1 MIVARTSTVIPFG
14 DEKRN
19 QARDSR
25 TLAGFR
31 DTPAYVLLGDPGSGK
46 TTAFETEKEALGAD
60 ACLISARD
68 LLALDAEM
76 HAEWRNRTLFI
87 DGLDEVRAGAADAR
101 TPFDSIRN
109 RLETLRRP
117 RFRLSCREAD
127 WLGENDWQHLTTVS
141 KDNSVVVLRLD
152 PLTELDI
159 VRILEGK
166 GVEYPQAFMEN
177 ARERRIDGLLQN
189 PLTLELL
196 ATVIARSGQWPESRL
211 QTFEEACLHLVREH
225 NREHK
230 AVKRPLNLQ
239 RLLEAAGRLCA
250 VQLISGIEGYT
261 QGQGDPD
268 TDCPSLEEIQFE
280 NPELLQSVLST
291 KLFKADSGSFSR
303 FAPIHRH
310 VAEFLGARYLAR
322 LIEDGLPARR
332 VLSLITGEDGIVV
345 TGLRSLSAWLAA
357 YCKSA
362 RSELIIRDPVGVG
375 LYGDIR
381 GFSFDE
387 KRALLNALHS
397 EVSRLG
403 SIQLAAAFGPLA
415 TPDMEPALRN
425 VLANAS
431 RDNEHQTFVSF
442 VLRFLREGSPMRG
455 LSGLLLE
462 IVRDETR
469 WPRVNMS
476 ALNAFIHCEEETTV
490 SYELKML
497 LKDIQDG
504 IVADPDNELLG
515 ILLWHLYPQEL
526 TPNEVWSYVRSTSDQ
541 SRLIG
546 YYKLFWMTGLNE
558 KSTDQ
563 QVVEL
568 LHALCEPR
576 SGLNSDPVKVHLH
589 EDFPLRLLAR
599 GLHVHGDQLDSQH
612 LYDWLDAG
620 LSGDFDNKEALGE
633 IRAWLTTRAEIQKQ
647 VIIEGLK
654 RCPQSDDFRY
664 RAFNVHKRL
673 YGADPPLDLGR
684 WCLNQA
690 VEMTGANPMA
700 AEHLLEVAWR
710 SYTEGRGN
718 KGLSLELLK
727 EHSRNHIAL
736 MSVYLDQ
743 LGVPGSNPRG
753 DRVEDRDGRKAR
765 YIDQRRRQENKWF
778 EFVRSNETALREN
791 RAAPVLLHEIA
802 RTYFGNFLSFNA
814 DDAPKAIQKRLRG
827 DHDLIDAALEGLRG
841 AIKRDDIPNL
851 QEIIGIREK
860 GRMHA
865 LCWPFLAGM
874 AEAEREATVDL
885 SQWDKERIRTA
896 ITFYFCIPHG
906 EYRPE
911 WYEWLLKRL
920 PQVVADVQVQ
930 FAVSELRNGRHS
942 IYKLW
947 ELAHDPAHAVV
958 ARVASMRLLRS
969 FPTRCNTEQINALD
983 DLLWAALRYADRTL
997 LCELIDRKLATK
1009 SMGVSQRVHWLA
1021 VASIVSPETYT
1032 EHLIDY
1038 VEGQENRIRQFVGFL
1053 PDVISHAGG
1062 SLSDINL
1069 GVRVL
1074 EVFVRLIGGYVGP
1087 HQRWDDE
1094 SDDDKGGRVGP
1105 EMQSAWL
1112 ANSLIQRL
1120 ARTSGD
1126 SASVALD
1133 RLLEN
1138 NTLSAWHDVLSRAR
1152 DFQRVIQRD
1161 ASYNHPEIHDVC
1173 RTLDNGNPA
1182 NAADL
1187 AALVTDHLHEIARN
1201 IHDGSTSD
1209 WRQYWENPSDEETR
1223 KPKHEEL
1230 CRDALLSD
1238 LKYKLAPLPID
1249 AQPEG
1254 RYADDKR
1261 ADIRLCF
1268 EDFNV
1273 PVEIK
1278 KNEHPD
1284 LWSAIKTQLIAKY
1297 TRDPGAAG
1305 HGIYLVFWF
1314 GKAHTRFH
1322 PSGRRPE
1329 TPDELQKQ
1337 LKATLSE
1344 EETLRISVR
1353 VINVSGEDADWREN

>member
-1 MIVARTSTVIPFG
+1 MMNTIVPRTCTEIPLG

-19 QARDSR
+19 PERVSR
-25 TLAGFR
+25 PLSEFR
-31 DTPAYVLLGDPGSGK
+31 DVHAYVLLGDPGSGK
-46 TTAFETEKEALGAD
+46 TTALETEENAHGDD

-68 LLALDAEM
+68 YLALDLDM
-76 HAEWRNRTLFI
+76 HPEWRNTTLFI
-87 DGLDEVRAGAADAR
+87 DGLDEVRVGDADAG
-101 TPFDSIRN
+101 TPFDEIRN
-109 RLETLRRP
+109 RLEKLGLLS
-117 RFRLSCREAD
+117 FRLSCREAD
-127 WLGENDWQHLTTVS
+127 WLGDNDWKRLTAVS
-141 KDNSVVVLRLD
+141 PGSSVKVLRLD
-152 PLTELDI
+152 PLTELNI
-159 VRILEGK
+159 VQILEGK
-166 GVEYPQAFMEN
+166 GVEDPKAFMEN

-196 ATVIARSGQWPESRL
+196 ATVITRNEQWPESR
-211 QTFEEACLHLVREH
+211 QETFELACSHLVREH
-225 NREHK
+225 NIEHLV
-230 AVKRPLNLQ
+230 ASRPANTNQ
-239 RLLEAAGRLCA
+239 LLDAAGRLCA
-250 VQLISGIEGYT
+250 VHLISGIEGYT
-261 QGQGDPD
+261 QGTGDPD
-268 TDCPSLEEIQFE
+268 SDFPALEEIQYE
-280 NPELLQSVLST
+280 NPDALQSVPST
-291 KLFKADSGSFSR
+291 KLFKAHSGSFSR

-310 VAEFLGARYLAR
+310 VAEFLAARYLGG
-322 LIEDGLPARR
+322 LIDNGLPALR

-345 TGLRSLSAWLAA
+345 TGLRGLSAWLAA
-357 YCKSA
+357 HCKSA
-362 RSELIIRDPVGVG
+362 RSELIIRDPAGVG

-381 GFSFDE
+381 GFTLEE
-387 KRALLNALHS
+387 KRALLNALYS

-415 TPDMEPALRN
+415 TPEMEPFIRDTLSQG
-425 VLANAS
+425 S
-431 RDNEHQTFVSF
+431 RESEHQMFVSF
-442 VLRFLREGSPMRG
+442 VLRFLREGSRLRG
-455 LSGLLLE
+455 LSGLLLD

-469 WPRVNMS
+469 WPDINEL
-476 ALNAFIHCEEETTV
+476 ALNAFIHCEDETTA
-490 SYELKML
+490 SNEFKTL

-504 IVADPDNELLG
+504 TVADPDNELLG

-526 TPNEVWSYVRSTSDQ
+526 TPNEAWSYVRSTSDQ

-620 LSGDFDNKEALGE
+620 LSGDFENKEALGE

-673 YGADPPLDLGR
+673 YGADPPPDLGR

-700 AEHLLEVAWR
+700 AKHLLEVAWR

-727 EHSRNHIAL
+727 EHSRNHIEL

-778 EFVRSNETALREN
+778 ESVRSNETALREN

-860 GRMHA
+860 GHMHA

-885 SQWDKERIRTA
+885 SQWDKERTRTA

-911 WYEWLLKRL
+911 WYDWLLNSR
-920 PQVVADVQVQ
+920 PEIVADVQVQ
-930 FAVSELRNGRHS
+930 FAVSELQNGRHS
-942 IYKLW
+942 IYKLR
-947 ELAHDPAHAVV
+947 ELAHDPAHAKV
-958 ARVASMRLLRS
+958 ARLASLRLLRS
-969 FPTRCNTEQINALD
+969 FPTRCNTEQLERAGPSPLGRITARGQVV
-983 DLLWAALRYADRTL
+983 ALR
-997 LCELIDRKLATK
+997 
-1009 SMGVSQRVHWLA
+1009 
-1021 VASIVSPETYT
+1021 
-1032 EHLIDY
+1032 
-1038 VEGQENRIRQFVGFL
+1038 N
-1053 PDVISHAGG
+1053 
-1062 SLSDINL
+1062 
-1069 GVRVL
+1069 
-1074 EVFVRLIGGYVGP
+1074 
-1087 HQRWDDE
+1087 
-1094 SDDDKGGRVGP
+1094 
-1105 EMQSAWL
+1105 
-1112 ANSLIQRL
+1112 
-1120 ARTSGD
+1120 
-1126 SASVALD
+1126 
-1133 RLLEN
+1133 
-1138 NTLSAWHDVLSRAR
+1138 
-1152 DFQRVIQRD
+1152 
-1161 ASYNHPEIHDVC
+1161 
-1173 RTLDNGNPA
+1173 
-1182 NAADL
+1182 
-1187 AALVTDHLHEIARN
+1187 
-1201 IHDGSTSD
+1201 
-1209 WRQYWENPSDEETR
+1209 
-1223 KPKHEEL
+1223 
-1230 CRDALLSD
+1230 
-1238 LKYKLAPLPID
+1238 
-1249 AQPEG
+1249 
-1254 RYADDKR
+1254 
-1261 ADIRLCF
+1261 
-1268 EDFNV
+1268 
-1273 PVEIK
+1273 
-1278 KNEHPD
+1278 
-1284 LWSAIKTQLIAKY
+1284 
-1297 TRDPGAAG
+1297 
-1305 HGIYLVFWF
+1305 
-1314 GKAHTRFH
+1314 
-1322 PSGRRPE
+1322 
-1329 TPDELQKQ
+1329 
-1337 LKATLSE
+1337 
-1344 EETLRISVR
+1344 
-1353 VINVSGEDADWREN
+1353 

>member
-1 MIVARTSTVIPFG
+1 MIVQRTCTVIPLG

-19 QARDSR
+19 PVKDSR
-25 TLAGFR
+25 PLADFR

-46 TTAFETEKEALGAD
+46 TTAFETECEALGEE
-60 ACLISARD
+60 ACKVDARD
-68 LLALDAEM
+68 FLALDVDM
-76 HAEWRNRTLFI
+76 HPEWRNKTLFI
-87 DGLDEVRAGAADAR
+87 DGLDEVRVGAADAR

-109 RLETLRRP
+109 RLESLRRP

-127 WLGENDWQHLTTVS
+127 WLGENDWQRLKDVSPDGDLT
-141 KDNSVVVLRLD
+141 VLRLD
-152 PLTELDI
+152 PLTESDI
-159 VRILEGK
+159 VRILEDK
-166 GVEYPQAFMEN
+166 GVEDTGAFLEN
-177 ARERRIDGLLQN
+177 ARGRRIDGLLQN

-196 ATVIARSGQWPESRL
+196 ATVIARSGQWPDSRL
-211 QTFEEACLHLVREH
+211 QTFELACSYLVREH
-225 NREHK
+225 NIEHK
-230 AVKRPLNLQ
+230 VAGQPANTHKLLN
-239 RLLEAAGRLCA
+239 AAGRLCA

-268 TDCPSLEEIQFE
+268 TDFPSLEEIQFE
-280 NPELLQSVLST
+280 NPELLQSVPST
-291 KLFKADSGSFSR
+291 KLFKAQSETSNR

-310 VAEFLGARYLAR
+310 VAEFLAARYLGG
-322 LIEDGLPARR
+322 LIDNGLHALR

-345 TGLRSLSAWLAA
+345 TGLRGLSAWLAA
-357 YCKSA
+357 HCKRA
-362 RSELIIRDPVGVG
+362 RSELIERDPVGLG

-381 GFSFDE
+381 GFSPEE
-387 KRALLNALHS
+387 KQALLNALNR

-403 SIQLAAAFGPLA
+403 SIQLASAFGPLA

-425 VLANAS
+425 VLDNAS

-455 LSGLLLE
+455 LCGLLLDV
-462 IVRDETR
+462 VRDVTR
-469 WPRVNMS
+469 WPGINEL
-476 ALNAFIHCEEETTV
+476 ALNAFIHCENETTV

-504 IVADPDNELLG
+504 IVADPDHELLG
-515 ILLWHLYPQEL
+515 ILLWNLYPQEL
-526 TPNEVWSYVRSTSDQ
+526 PPIEVWNYFSSPIDQ
-541 SRLIG
+541 SPLIG
-546 YYKLFWMTGLNE
+546 YYKLFWRIGLTE
-558 KSTDQ
+558 ESTDE

-568 LHALCEPR
+568 LDAQRER
-576 SGLNSDPVKVHLH
+576 RVGLSSDPAKVHFQ

-599 GLHVHGDQLDSQH
+599 GLYHHGDQLGIER

-1038 VEGQENRIRQFVGFL
+1038 VEGPENRIRQFVGFL

-1126 SASVALD
+1126 SASDALD
-1133 RLLEN
+1133 RLLAEPA
-1138 NTLSAWHDVLSRAR
+1138 LSAWHEVLSSAR
-1152 DFQRVIQRD
+1152 DLQRVIHRD
-1161 ASYNHPEIHDVC
+1161 AVYRHPEVHDVC
-1173 RTLDNGNPA
+1173 RTLDSGSPA

-1187 AALVTDHLHEIARN
+1187 AALLTDHLHEIARN
-1201 IHDGSTSD
+1201 IHDGNTSD

-1254 RYADDKR
+1254 RYADEKR
-1261 ADIRLCF
+1261 ADIRVSF

-1278 KNEHPD
+1278 KNNRPD
-1284 LWSAIKTQLIAKY
+1284 LWTAIKTQLIAKY

-1314 GKAHTRFH
+1314 GKAFTRVS
-1322 PSGRRPE
+1322 PSGRRLE
-1329 TPDELQKQ
+1329 TPHELQEQ

-1344 EETLRISVR
+1344 EETHRISVR